1 MARPKSS
8 LNTPPASRNKPGPI
22 RFFDDGKVKRP
33 GDLVMLRW
41 TALNVLKREKK
52 LGEVHLVFCSDE
64 TVRALNGEFR
74 KLDKTTDVLSFPWT
88 SDENDLV
95 KGPFLGEIYVSL
107 PQVERQA
114 PEYGATKRQ
123 ELERVIVHGL
133 LHLCGYDHAT
143 PVQRKQM
150 RALEEQYLGRTLYEA
165 R

>member
-8 LNTPPASRNKPGPI
+8 PNSHPATRNKPGPI
-22 RFFDDGKVKRP
+22 KFFDDGKVKRP

-41 TALNVLKREKK
+41 TALNVLKHEGK

-64 TVRALNGEFR
+64 TVRALNNEFR
-74 KLDKTTDVLSFPWT
+74 HLDKTTDVLSFPWN

-95 KGPFLGEIYVSL
+95 EGPFLGEIYVSM

-133 LHLCGYDHAT
+133 LHLCGHDHAT
-143 PVQRKQM
+143 PTQRRKM
-150 RALEEQYLGRTLYEA
+150 RELEEHYLGRQLYA